1 MHNTISDYV
10 KQNPYTVSL
19 VVHDLFYYS
28 PSSRTRKESSTQ
40 VCTVLNEGQERQDE
54 GQFHINLSETKKKH
68 ARGSY

>member
-28 PSSRTRKESSTQ
+28 PSSRTRKESPTY
-40 VCTVLNEGQERQDE
+40 VYTALNEGRERQGE
-54 GQFHINLSETKKKH
+54 GQYHIHLSETK
-68 ARGSY
+68 